1 MLEREL
7 DGHAISWQPYI
18 GQYEKIWY
26 DARTPD
32 GTIYPFCWPN
42 AGLLCPIFKSKNG
55 PFRPREVEYRPSGA
69 NPAFKAER
77 DAHLEQCR
85 LEGQTP

>member
-1 MLEREL
+1 MN
-7 DGHAISWQPYI
+7 WQPYT

-32 GTIYPFCWPN
+32 GIIHPFCWPN
-42 AGLLCPIFKSKNG
+42 SGFLCGMFSGGKQFGAGK
-55 PFRPREVEYRPSGA
+55 VEYRPSGA

-77 DAHLEQCR
+77 EAYLEQCR
-85 LEGQTP
+85 LEGQTL